1 MGSEW
6 RAFALSWVVLAGQ
19 ACNLV
24 DDDEPTA
31 VGSGGTDGSADEQAC
46 LDAANTLL
54 AMGCPPGLGPQVF
67 YDGGGS
73 RVVSIDDPGARVGL
87 GVGLVV
93 HFGGEAGADWVG
105 YGVTQN
111 SVCTYGCFAPSCPDG
126 QNGCFAHWMSGGL
139 CANQCSNEP
148 IEQQACDEI
157 QQACLDA
164 EADSGE
170 TTGEEGGLDE
180 TGGGETTGGG
190 ADEPYDCSRWHP
202 EAIEAPEPGGA
213 FLVPQAIVDEL
224 VLGSGD
230 ALAECDG
237 VRLRQGSGGRWVI
250 SKMRTRGLLGALGL
264 RVGDELHAFEGVDL
278 DSLDAIVGVLT
289 ASFLTEDGNPRQLSP
304 SHPAFSLK
312 VRRGEGRVELGLKV
326 VPSAAGGGR

>member
-6 RAFALSWVVLAGQ
+6 RTFALSLVVLTGQ

-24 DDDEPTA
+24 DDDEPA
-31 VGSGGTDGSADEQAC
+31 DVGSGGTDGSADEQAC
-46 LDAANTLL
+46 LEAANTLL

-73 RVVSIDDPGARVGL
+73 SVVSIDDPGARVGL

-93 HFGGEAGADWVG
+93 HFGGGAGADWVG

-111 SVCTYGCFAPSCPDG
+111 SHCTYGCFAPSCSDG
-126 QNGCFAHWMSGGL
+126 QDGCFAHWSSGGL
-139 CANQCSNEP
+139 CAHRCSNAT
-148 IEQQACDEI
+148 IEQQACDEV

-164 EADSGE
+164 EADTGGPA
-170 TTGEEGGLDE
+170 GEEGGLDE
-180 TGGGETTGGG
+180 TGGGGTTDGVTG
-190 ADEPYDCSRWHP
+190 ESYDCSRWDP

-213 FLVPQAIVDEL
+213 FHVPQALIDEL
-224 VLGSGD
+224 VIGSGD

-250 SKMRTRGLLGALGL
+250 SKMRTRGLFGALGL
-264 RVGDELHAFEGVDL
+264 RVGDELHAFEGVEL

-289 ASFLTEDGNPRQLSP
+289 TSFLTEGGGPRQLSP
-304 SHPAFSLK
+304 SHPAFSLE
-312 VRRGEGRVELGLKV
+312 VHRGEGRVEIGLKV
-326 VPSAAGGGR
+326 VPSVAGGGR